1 MKTCTKCLR
10 NLEKFN
16 FSFKN
21 KKLNKLH
28 TVCKFCQKSYTN
40 KYYEQNKEIHIK
52 KNKGFVLAKR
62 KKLYEIVNKIK
73 EAPCKDCNQVY
84 PPYVMD
90 FDHIDPS
97 TKLNTISKMILCSSS
112 LKKIMEEIN
121 KCEVVCSNCH
131 RIRTYNRRLGKMPEP
146 GLLGQS

>member
-1 MKTCTKCLR
+1 MKAYHRRHYLA
-10 NLEKFN
+10 
-16 FSFKN
+16 N
-21 KKLNKLH
+21 KDLYL
-28 TVCKFCQKSYTN
+28 VRKSQVKKAAQEYIRELKKDPCMDCGK
-40 KYYEQNKEIHIK
+40 KYPY
-52 KNKGFVLAKR
+52 
-62 KKLYEIVNKIK
+62 
-73 EAPCKDCNQVY
+73 
-84 PPYVMD
+84 YVMD